1 MPSLLDARA
10 ALLALAACGFASASA
25 SAANPIVQTSFTA
38 DPAPVV
44 FGDTVFLY
52 TTHDEDDA
60 LEFKMID
67 WKLYTSKDMV
77 NWTDHGTVADLSI
90 FPWANQHND
99 AWAPQVVARNGKYYL
114 YAPVTVP
121 GSPSNVIGVAV
132 SDSPYGPFKD
142 PLGHPLIGRGEG
154 NFDPTVLIDDDGQAY
169 LYWGNPHLSYVK
181 LNRDMISYSGEIKR
195 IDAKP
200 RNYQEGPWVYKR
212 NGKYYLAYASSCC
225 SEGLGYAMSDSPTG
239 PWEYKGQ
246 IMDPSPLSTGNH
258 PGIIDF
264 KGKSYVFGLNY
275 RLNWAETPIHHERR
289 SVNVAD
295 FTYRPDGT
303 IPTLP
308 FWNTTGVQQLEPLSP
323 YRRVEAETIAWESR
337 LKRDRDMPF
346 DWAPGVRSARDPRTG
361 MYITPVAAR
370 AYVQVAGVDFGR
382 KGPKMFTAS
391 VASEAPGGKIEVRAG
406 SPEGTLIA
414 TVEVPATGGA
424 SAWRS
429 VTVPAANVTGVQD
442 VYLVLNAH
450 GRHVPFGIDYWQF
463 D

>member
-1 MPSLLDARA
+1 
-10 ALLALAACGFASASA
+10 
-25 SAANPIVQTSFTA
+25 
-38 DPAPVV
+38 
-44 FGDTVFLY
+44 
-52 TTHDEDDA
+52 
-60 LEFKMID
+60 
-67 WKLYTSKDMV
+67 MV
-77 NWTDHGTVADLSI
+77 
-90 FPWANQHND
+90 
-99 AWAPQVVARNGKYYL
+99 
-114 YAPVTVP
+114 
-121 GSPSNVIGVAV
+121 
-132 SDSPYGPFKD
+132 
-142 PLGHPLIGRGEG
+142 
-154 NFDPTVLIDDDGQAY
+154 
-169 LYWGNPHLSYVK
+169 
-181 LNRDMISYSGEIKR
+181 SYSGEIKR

-225 SEGLGYAMSDSPTG
+225 SEGLGYAMSDMPTG

-246 IMDPSPLSTGNH
+246 IMDPHPLSTGNH

-275 RLNWAETPIHHERR
+275 RLNWAETPIHRERR
-289 SVNVAD
+289 SVNVAE

-308 FWNTTGVQQLEPLSP
+308 FWNTTGVQQVERLSP
-323 YRRVEAETIAWESR
+323 YRRVEAETMAWESR

-370 AYVQVAGVDFGR
+370 AYMQVAGVDFGR
-382 KGPKMFTAS
+382 KGPKTFMVS
-391 VASEAPGGKIEVRAG
+391 VASEAPGGKIEEGRFAG
-406 SPEGTLIA
+406 RHVDRNRRGA
-414 TVEVPATGGA
+414 ATGAA
-424 SAWRS
+424 SAWRT

-463 D
+463 E